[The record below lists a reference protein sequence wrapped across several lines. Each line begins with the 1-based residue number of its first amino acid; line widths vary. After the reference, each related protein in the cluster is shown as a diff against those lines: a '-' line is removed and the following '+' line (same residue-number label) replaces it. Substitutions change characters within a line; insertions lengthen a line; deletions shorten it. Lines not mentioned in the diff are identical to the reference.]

1 MGVADKETKAYMRK
15 NEIFADAFNFFLYD
29 GERKIQPERLREL
42 DTTELAQLPGTNEKQ
57 LSEVIQKYR
66 DVLKAAVIM
75 QDEKASYLLLGIE
88 NQMEVHYAMPVRN
101 MLYDAVQYAK
111 QVSELAADHRG
122 HRAELKMTG
131 AEYLSGFLKSDKI
144 LPVITL
150 VIHFSETEWD
160 GAKSLH
166 EMMEWPDIRLK
177 EYVQDYKIQLI
188 DPAKIKPEEFEK
200 FSTSLRE
207 VLEYIK
213 YSKDKKKLRKLVE
226 NNPRMTMEVNA
237 ARVIQAVTGTKFRIS
252 EETEVVDMCQ
262 AIDEMMA
269 DSREDG
275 MKEGIEKGIEKGIQ
289 KGMTLGL
296 TKGLE
301 KGRIEALSN
310 LLKKGTISIQDAA
323 DCMAMSVTEFKK
335 LVNTYSI

>member
-1 MGVADKETKAYMRK
+1 MGVADKETKAYMRE
-15 NEIFADAFNFFLYD
+15 NAIFADAFNFLLYD
-29 GERKIQPERLREL
+29 GVQKIQPGLLREL
-42 DTTELAQLPGTNEKQ
+42 DTTELAQLPGTDEKQ

-88 NQMEVHYAMPVRN
+88 NQTDVHYAMPVRN
-101 MLYDAVQYAK
+101 MLYDAMQYAK
-111 QVSELAADHRG
+111 QVSELAADHRER
-122 HRAELKMTG
+122 RAKLKMTG
-131 AEYLSGFLKSDKI
+131 AEYLSEFLKTDKL

-150 VIHFSETEWD
+150 MIHFSAAEWD

-166 EMMEWPDIRLK
+166 EMLEWPDIHLK
-177 EYVQDYKIQLI
+177 EYVQDYKIHLI
-188 DPAKIKPEEFEK
+188 DPVSIRPEEFEK

-213 YSKDKKKLRKLVE
+213 YSKNKKKLRKLVE

-275 MKEGIEKGIEKGIQ
+275 MKEGMEKGKF
-289 KGMTLGL
+289 
-296 TKGLE
+296 
-301 KGRIEALSN
+301 EALSN

-323 DCMAMSVTEFKK
+323 DCMAMSVTEFEK
-335 LVNTYSI
+335 LVNTYPI

>member
-1 MGVADKETKAYMRK
+1 MGVADKETKAYMRE

-29 GERKIQPERLREL
+29 GAQKIQPGRLREL
-42 DTTELAQLPGTNEKQ
+42 DTTELIQLPGTDEKQ

-66 DVLKAAVIM
+66 DVLKSVVMM
-75 QDEKASYLLLGIE
+75 QDEKASYLLLGIK
-88 NQMEVHYAMPVRN
+88 NQTEVHYAMPVRN
-101 MLYDAVQYAK
+101 MLYDAMQYGK
-111 QVSELAADHRG
+111 QVSELAADHG
-122 HRAELKMTG
+122 KHRAELKMTG
-131 AEYLSGFLKSDKI
+131 AEYLSGFLKTDKL

-150 VIHFSETEWD
+150 VIHFSDAEWD

-166 EMMEWPDIRLK
+166 EMMEWPDAHLK

-188 DPAKIKPEEFEK
+188 DPAKIRPEEFEK

-207 VLEYIK
+207 VLECIK

-237 ARVIQAVTGTKFRIS
+237 ARVVQAVTGTKFRIS

-262 AIDEMMA
+262 AIDEMV
-269 DSREDG
+269 EDG
-275 MKEGIEKGIEKGIQ
+275 IKEGIEKGK
-289 KGMTLGL
+289 L
-296 TKGLE
+296 
-301 KGRIEALSN
+301 EALEN

-323 DCMAMSVTEFKK
+323 DCMAMSVAEFKK
-335 LVNTYSI
+335 LVNSYSV

>member
-1 MGVADKETKAYMRK
+1 MGVADKETKAYMRE

-29 GERKIQPERLREL
+29 GAQKIQPGRLREL
-42 DTTELAQLPGTNEKQ
+42 DTTELIQLPGTDEKQ

-66 DVLKAAVIM
+66 DVLKSVVMM

-88 NQMEVHYAMPVRN
+88 NQTEVHYAMPVRN
-101 MLYDAVQYAK
+101 MLYDAMQYGK
-111 QVSELAADHRG
+111 QVSELAANHG
-122 HRAELKMTG
+122 KHRAELKMTG
-131 AEYLSGFLKSDKI
+131 AEYLSGFLKTDKL

-150 VIHFSETEWD
+150 VIHFSDAEWD

-166 EMMEWPDIRLK
+166 EMMEWPDAHLK

-207 VLEYIK
+207 VLECIK

-237 ARVIQAVTGTKFRIS
+237 ARVVQAVTGTKFRIS

-262 AIDEMMA
+262 AIDEMV
-269 DSREDG
+269 EDG
-275 MKEGIEKGIEKGIQ
+275 IKEGIEKGK
-289 KGMTLGL
+289 L
-296 TKGLE
+296 
-301 KGRIEALSN
+301 EALEN

-323 DCMAMSVTEFKK
+323 DCMAMSVAEFKK
-335 LVNTYSI
+335 LVNTYPI

>member
-1 MGVADKETKAYMRK
+1 MGVADKETKAYMRE

-29 GERKIQPERLREL
+29 GAQKIQPGRLREL
-42 DTTELAQLPGTNEKQ
+42 DTTELIQLPGTDEKQ

-66 DVLKAAVIM
+66 DVLKSVVMM

-88 NQMEVHYAMPVRN
+88 NQTEVHYAMPVRN
-101 MLYDAVQYAK
+101 MLYDAMQYGK
-111 QVSELAADHRG
+111 QVSELAADHG
-122 HRAELKMTG
+122 KHRAELKMTG
-131 AEYLSGFLKSDKI
+131 AEYLSGFLKTDKL

-150 VIHFSETEWD
+150 VIHFSAAEWD

-166 EMMEWPDIRLK
+166 EMMEWPDAHLK

-188 DPAKIKPEEFEK
+188 DPAKIRPEEFEK

-207 VLEYIK
+207 VLECIK

-237 ARVIQAVTGTKFRIS
+237 ARVVQAVKGTKFRIS

-262 AIDEMMA
+262 AIDEMV
-269 DSREDG
+269 EDG
-275 MKEGIEKGIEKGIQ
+275 IKEGIEKGK
-289 KGMTLGL
+289 L
-296 TKGLE
+296 
-301 KGRIEALSN
+301 EALEN

-323 DCMAMSVTEFKK
+323 DCMAMSVAEFKK
-335 LVNTYSI
+335 LVNSYSV

>member
-1 MGVADKETKAYMRK
+1 MGVADKETKAYMRE

-29 GERKIQPERLREL
+29 GAQKIQPGRLREL
-42 DTTELAQLPGTNEKQ
+42 DTTELIQLPGTDEKQ

-66 DVLKAAVIM
+66 DVLKSVVMM

-88 NQMEVHYAMPVRN
+88 NQTEVHYAMPVRN
-101 MLYDAVQYAK
+101 MLYDAMQYGK
-111 QVSELAADHRG
+111 QVSELAADHG
-122 HRAELKMTG
+122 KHRAELKMTG
-131 AEYLSGFLKSDKI
+131 AEYLSGFLKTDKL

-150 VIHFSETEWD
+150 VIHFSDAEWD

-166 EMMEWPDIRLK
+166 EMMEWPDAHLK
-177 EYVQDYKIQLI
+177 EHVQDYKIQLI
-188 DPAKIKPEEFEK
+188 DPAKIRPEEFEK

-207 VLEYIK
+207 VLECIK

-237 ARVIQAVTGTKFRIS
+237 ARVVQAVTGTKFRIS

-262 AIDEMMA
+262 AIDEMV
-269 DSREDG
+269 EDG
-275 MKEGIEKGIEKGIQ
+275 IKEGIEKGK
-289 KGMTLGL
+289 L
-296 TKGLE
+296 
-301 KGRIEALSN
+301 EALEN

-323 DCMAMSVTEFKK
+323 DCMAMSVAEFKK
-335 LVNTYSI
+335 LVNSYSV

>member
-1 MGVADKETKAYMRK
+1 MGVADKETKAYMRENK
-15 NEIFADAFNFFLYD
+15 IFADAFNFFLYD
-29 GERKIQPERLREL
+29 GAQKIQPERLREL
-42 DTTELAQLPGTNEKQ
+42 DTTELAQLPGTDEKQ

-66 DVLKAAVIM
+66 DVLKTAVIM

-88 NQMEVHYAMPVRN
+88 NQTDVHYAMPVRN

-111 QVSELAADHRG
+111 QVSELAVDHRG

-131 AEYLSGFLKSDKI
+131 AEYLSGFLKTDKL

-150 VIHFSETEWD
+150 MIHFSAAEWD

-166 EMMEWPDIRLK
+166 EMLEWPDIHLK
-177 EYVQDYKIQLI
+177 EYVQDYKIHLI
-188 DPAKIKPEEFEK
+188 DPVSIRPEEFEK

-213 YSKDKKKLRKLVE
+213 YSKNKKKLRKLVE

-275 MKEGIEKGIEKGIQ
+275 MKEGMEKGMKKG
-289 KGMTLGL
+289 KF
-296 TKGLE
+296 
-301 KGRIEALSN
+301 EALSN

-323 DCMAMSVTEFKK
+323 DCMAMSVTEFEK
-335 LVNTYSI
+335 LVNTYPI